1 MSRPIVVCDKLSKSY
16 RLGFTKKKTG
26 IHRGASY
33 TLRDALANSFSNTL
47 EYLKG
52 TRRADTKKDELF
64 WALRDVSFELRQGE
78 VVGIIGRNG
87 AGKSTLLKILSRIV
101 EPTTGTARL
110 RGRVSSLLEVGT
122 GFHPELTGRENI
134 YLNGAILGMKRAE
147 ISRKFDQIVAFSEI
161 EQFLDTPVKRYSSG
175 MYVRLAFAVAAH
187 LEPEIL
193 IIDEVL
199 AVGDY
204 AFQKKC
210 LGKMHDVA
218 ASDGRTIL
226 FVSHNMSALTQL
238 CEHGILLEDGQ
249 VKSTGFV
256 KDVVQ
261 TYLKSRLNQNTAQAH
276 FPSDP
281 SKPCQYVSAEILR
294 SDGELGS
301 DFISDEPVIIRLQ
314 FEIKEPIP
322 SVFLAL
328 SLQNLDGTQVIFS
341 DVRDLDPSITD
352 RLSVGIH
359 TFEISIPPR
368 LLAPNTYLLTVTSV
382 IRFAGV
388 VDQRD
393 ACCEFVL
400 RDLALVQTSIID
412 RSCVLGTFLSWN
424 HQRVSPSSRNGPTGP
439 QSLLASHP

>member
-1 MSRPIVVCDKLSKSY
+1 MSRPIVVCDKISKSY
-16 RLGFTKKKTG
+16 RLGFKKKTG

-33 TLRDALANSFSNTL
+33 TLRDTLANSFHNAL
-47 EYLKG
+47 GRIKG
-52 TRRADTKKDELF
+52 SINSDSKRDELF
-64 WALRDVSFELRQGE
+64 WALRNVNLEIHRGE
-78 VVGIIGRNG
+78 VVGLIGRNG

-147 ISRKFDQIVAFSEI
+147 INRKFDQIVAFSEI

-218 ASDGRTIL
+218 TSDGRTIL

-249 VKSTGFV
+249 VKTTGLV

-261 TYLKSRLNQNTAQAH
+261 IYLKSRLNQDTAQAH

-281 SKPCQYVSAEILR
+281 SKPCQYISAEILR

-322 SVFLAL
+322 SVFLRIT
-328 SLQNLDGTQVIFS
+328 LQNLDGTQVIFS
-341 DVRDLDPSITD
+341 DVRDLDPEVTD
-352 RLSVGIH
+352 RLGVGIH

-368 LLAPNTYLLTVTSV
+368 LLAPNTYMLTVTSV

-388 VDQRD
+388 VDQHD

-400 RDLALVQTSIID
+400 RDLSVVRTGIID
-412 RSCVLGTFLSWN
+412 RSCVLGTLLPWI
-424 HQRVSPSSRNGPTGP
+424 HQGFSAANGNGPTGP
-439 QSLLASHP
+439 RSSLASPV